1 MTDTKLRHKQS
12 PIHSRITRVKIATL
26 YMTLAL
32 VYILAA
38 CSPPTPTPTSGPV
51 LTTTPIPTFSRDEPT
66 APPSVA
72 TAAAATSTAAAAT
85 STAAAG
91 SSALDPVVVERGLG
105 RYQALECGSCH
116 GEAGEGTDEGASL
129 QAYTADE
136 ETFITFIRSGGTL
149 GTDHQYSTNRL
160 SDSGGRNLYQY
171 LVSLRG
177 E

>member
-1 MTDTKLRHKQS
+1 MS
-12 PIHSRITRVKIATL
+12 
-26 YMTLAL
+26 LAL
-32 VYILAA
+32 VYVLTA

-72 TAAAATSTAAAAT
+72 TAAAATSTA
-85 STAAAG
+85 AAAG